1 MTIVNLVV
9 PVTGVILIGWLAGYF
24 NYLSR
29 DISDGLI
36 HFAYNIAMPAL
47 LFDTLAQENLESLLA
62 WRFLLAFGG
71 GSLICFVGVFLVGAA
86 WAKHPAEQEI
96 GSRTMYALCAS
107 MTNTAFVALPI

>member
-29 DISDGLI
+29 DLSEGLI
-36 HFAYNIAMPAL
+36 HFAYNIAMPSL
-47 LFDTLAQENLESLLA
+47 LFGTLAQENLESLLA

-71 GSLICFVGVFLVGAA
+71 GSLLCFAAVFMFGAGRGA
-86 WAKHPAEQEI
+86 PGI
-96 GSRTMYALCAS
+96 DRRTMVGMSAS
-107 MTNTAFVALPI
+107 MTNTAF